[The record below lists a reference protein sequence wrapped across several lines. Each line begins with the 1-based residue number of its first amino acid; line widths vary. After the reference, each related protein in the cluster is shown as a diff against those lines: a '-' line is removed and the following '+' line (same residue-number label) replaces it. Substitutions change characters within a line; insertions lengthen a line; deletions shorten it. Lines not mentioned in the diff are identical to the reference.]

1 MRYHNWNNMI
11 QEKIKL
17 AEPLNGFTERDK
29 HSKAILNTDM
39 DSYLKSKI
47 QRRNMLDINKSTQ
60 DLGVIRNEVN
70 ELKKDLTEIKSML
83 LQITTSRR

>member
-1 MRYHNWNNMI
+1 MI

-39 DSYLKSKI
+39 DSYLKSKV

>member
-1 MRYHNWNNMI
+1 MVI
-11 QEKIKL
+11 VQEKIKL

-39 DSYLKSKI
+39 DSYLKYKI
-47 QRRNMLDINKSTQ
+47 QKRNMSDINKSTQ
-60 DLGVIRNEVN
+60 EINIIRNEVS

-83 LQITTSRR
+83 LQITNNSKR

>member
-1 MRYHNWNNMI
+1 MVI
-11 QEKIKL
+11 VQEKIKL

-39 DSYLKSKI
+39 DSYLKYKI
-47 QRRNMLDINKSTQ
+47 QKRNMSDINKSTQ

>member
-1 MRYHNWNNMI
+1 MI

-39 DSYLKSKI
+39 DSYLKSKV

-83 LQITTSRR
+83 LQITNNRR

>member
-83 LQITTSRR
+83 LQITNNRR

>member
-1 MRYHNWNNMI
+1 MI

-83 LQITTSRR
+83 LQITNNRR

>member
-1 MRYHNWNNMI
+1 MI

>member
-11 QEKIKL
+11 QDKIKL
-17 AEPLNGFTERDK
+17 AEPLNGFTERDR

-47 QRRNMLDINKSTQ
+47 QRRNMYEMNRSTQ
-60 DLGVIRNEVN
+60 ELDVIRNEVC
-70 ELKKDLTEIKSML
+70 ELKKDLTEIKNML
-83 LQITTSRR
+83 LQITK